1 MNLSISYKQTE
12 DLFPYAMN
20 SRTHSDEQVAQ
31 IAASIMEFGFTN
43 PILVD
48 EKNSI
53 IAGHGRLLA
62 AKRLKL
68 SEVPTIELT
77 GLSEAQRKACVIADN
92 KLALNANWDY
102 EYLRLDLEGLKD
114 MDFDLDLIG
123 FSDEELKEIL
133 FDNDSEIDFPELADG
148 DKSPFQQKTF
158 TLHNE
163 QAGVVDDAI
172 TLARTQPTVD
182 TGLNDNT
189 NGNALVLI
197 CEEWLAANE

>member
-1 MNLSISYKQTE
+1 
-12 DLFPYAMN
+12 
-20 SRTHSDEQVAQ
+20 
-31 IAASIMEFGFTN
+31 
-43 PILVD
+43 
-48 EKNSI
+48 
-53 IAGHGRLLA
+53 
-62 AKRLKL
+62 
-68 SEVPTIELT
+68 
-77 GLSEAQRKACVIADN
+77 
-92 KLALNANWDY
+92 
-102 EYLRLDLEGLKD
+102 

-163 QAGVVDDAI
+163 QAGVVDDAV

-189 NGNALVLI
+189 NGNALSLI

>member
-12 DLFPYAMN
+12 DLFPYVMN

-68 SEVPTIELT
+68 PEVPTIELT
-77 GLSEAQRKACVIADN
+77 GLSEAQRKAYVIADN
-92 KLALNANWDY
+92 KLALNAGWDN
-102 EYLRLDLEGLKD
+102 EALFTELKRLQEFDFNLDLLGFETDELSLLLNEVDFEPASEEDQGQLDELDPKWVTCPCCSEQ
-114 MDFDLDLIG
+114 FDLR
-123 FSDEELKEIL
+123 EVE
-133 FDNDSEIDFPELADG
+133 
-148 DKSPFQQKTF
+148 
-158 TLHNE
+158 
-163 QAGVVDDAI
+163 
-172 TLARTQPTVD
+172 
-182 TGLNDNT
+182 
-189 NGNALVLI
+189 
-197 CEEWLAANE
+197 

>member
-1 MNLSISYKQTE
+1 MNLSISYKLTQ

-68 SEVPTIELT
+68 PEVPTIELNAGWDNEALFT
-77 GLSEAQRKACVIADN
+77 ELKRLQEFDFNLDLLGFETDELSLLLNEVDFEPASEADQGQ
-92 KLALNANWDY
+92 
-102 EYLRLDLEGLKD
+102 LDELDPKWVTCPHCD
-114 MDFDLDLIG
+114 SQFDLR
-123 FSDEELKEIL
+123 EVE
-133 FDNDSEIDFPELADG
+133 
-148 DKSPFQQKTF
+148 
-158 TLHNE
+158 
-163 QAGVVDDAI
+163 
-172 TLARTQPTVD
+172 
-182 TGLNDNT
+182 
-189 NGNALVLI
+189 
-197 CEEWLAANE
+197 